1 MDGKNLRIILSNNIR
16 LFRRNHGWSQADLAE
31 KADISI
37 TFLSSIERCVK
48 WPYPDT
54 LVKIAK
60 ALKIE
65 EFELFRREKAI
76 TDDIS
81 ILIDRLVGDISVSV
95 KESIEKTYRRHRLSF
110 KNSSVITK

>member
-1 MDGKNLRIILSNNIR
+1 MDGKDLRLILSNNIK
-16 LFRRNHGWSQADLAE
+16 LYRRNHGWSQADLAE

-65 EFELFRREKAI
+65 EFELFRHNKAI
-76 TDDIS
+76 IDDAS
-81 ILIDRLVGDISVSV
+81 TLIDRLVTDISVSV
-95 KESIEKTYRRHRLSF
+95 KDSIEKTYHRYRGKKFPL
-110 KNSSVITK
+110 N

>member
-1 MDGKNLRIILSNNIR
+1 MDGKELRAILSKNIK
-16 LFRRNHGWSQADLAE
+16 LYRNHHGLSQADLAE

-37 TFLSSIERCVK
+37 PFLSSIERGIK

-65 EFELFRREKAI
+65 EFELFREKKPV
-76 TDDIS
+76 TNDTS
-81 ILIDRLVGDISVSV
+81 LYIDRLVMDISESVS
-95 KESIEKTYRRHRLSF
+95 KSIEKTYHRYRGR
-110 KNSSVITK
+110 KKAMN